1 MKNAYRIT
9 RDGRVVCEVA
19 GRVSSATVKRI
30 ARAITKNPTLV
41 HHGLAKGAAYHL
53 TSTLSG
59 PVADVYVAI
68 PMLARSVA
76 QLVSNALNET
86 VEVTKNTLAGKGS
99 VHSRAGTRRPGGRGR
114 LGIPSR
120 NPAGDPRVGET
131 WTEFTSGAKFR
142 VVSVGAS
149 DITALNLETGNRVR
163 IGRTE
168 FAATMRAPR
177 TRTNPV
183 DDDPRQFSVGDEVSI
198 SAMPYFGRHGV
209 VVAVGTKL
217 VSVRVNLID
226 RVVKFRAG
234 DLRLV
239 NPSRSKSAQTKR
251 KMFRRTYRGSRSRKA
266 AKGAQLKKFAWLADQ
281 RSERIARRALRGN
294 PEPRLPGAAFCR
306 AWVDGKGLGAAMTA
320 ARAPVQNPGVRIVYN
335 KLLGGWYVVTGPH
348 QTPLNGRFNS
358 KAEAQVWLDG
368 RRTRNPKGRLPGNV
382 EIVEA
387 LGGGW
392 MVLVNGF
399 QWGRGEPDPSG
410 AYDDVFPTKAA
421 ATAAYLEAH
430 PKRNPK
436 GRKRPRG
443 ARRNPHGQDVVDA
456 AAQVVHE
463 AGWHGFADDIRAGRM
478 TPEHGLRV
486 VAKHGTAAQRAIA
499 EKALRALAGHGYRT
513 RRTPNPARYVVRAA
527 RGYVYGLRRGRPGE
541 WSYDWTTHH
550 RNAYPMTKGMAES
563 LAKAVGGEA
572 IRVTLDRDGRPQGPI
587 PNPKGRKQSRSRRRG
602 GRARRTRNPSSE
614 LERAKRT
621 ALMWN
626 EFPATGSRRVKVRSL
641 RIPKHLVKLGDL
653 DSVVYR
659 SKKYGGKPKLYEHRF
674 KRPLPVLTSDPD
686 GRSMHIVGG
695 GYTITGDGLVN

>member
-368 RRTRNPKGRLPGNV
+368 RRTRNPKGR
-382 EIVEA
+382 
-387 LGGGW
+387 
-392 MVLVNGF
+392 
-399 QWGRGEPDPSG
+399 
-410 AYDDVFPTKAA
+410 
-421 ATAAYLEAH
+421 
-430 PKRNPK
+430 
-436 GRKRPRG
+436 KRPRG

-653 DSVVYR
+653 ESVVYR